1 MRKILSFP
9 IFFYLSLLHKML
21 NAAFHPFVLLCF
33 PTDIFSVYFTPATTY
48 LNRKAFPEKII
59 RNMASENQSL
69 WYLEN
74 LDVTGIFCPTK
85 MEGNDRHRKYS
96 YNKGE
101 YIYVPEEDSNKIFF
115 VFAGKVKVGTINDE
129 GKEITK
135 AILDKGEVFGEL
147 AAIGEQ
153 KRRDFAVATEKST
166 VCVLP
171 ASDIKS
177 MIKENR
183 GLSMFL
189 MKIMG
194 KRVLETEH
202 RLESLVFKDSRSRIV
217 EFICKQ
223 ADEKGQ
229 RVGFETVIR
238 NFITHQEVANM
249 TATSRQTVTTILN
262 ELRNDNLLTFN
273 RRRLLIRDLETL
285 RKQIVKV

>member
-1 MRKILSFP
+1 M
-9 IFFYLSLLHKML
+9 
-21 NAAFHPFVLLCF
+21 
-33 PTDIFSVYFTPATTY
+33 ATRT
-48 LNRKAFPEKII
+48 
-59 RNMASENQSL
+59 QSL

-74 LDVTGIFCPTK
+74 IDVTGIFCPTK
-85 MEGNDRHRKYS
+85 MEINNRHIKRS
-96 YNKGE
+96 YRKGE
-101 YIYVPEEDSNKIFF
+101 YIYVPQEDSNKIFF
-115 VFAGKVKVGTINDE
+115 VFEGKVKVGTMNDE

-135 AILDKGEVFGEL
+135 ILLDKGEVFGEL
-147 AAIGEQ
+147 AAVGEA
-153 KRRDFAVATEKST
+153 KRRDFAVAVESST

-189 MKIMG
+189 LKIMG
-194 KRVLETEH
+194 KRVVDTEH
-202 RLESLVFKDSRSRIV
+202 RLESLVFKDSRSRII

-229 RVGFETVIR
+229 QVGFEVVIR

-273 RRRLLIRDLETL
+273 RRRLLIRDLDAL
-285 RKQIVKV
+285 RKEIGRG